1 MTKKQKNL
9 KLNGKPIVDLS
20 RLTHPELVELIAND
34 EDVCNQLIDEAKEL
48 SKNDCWDDERI
59 LYGFKLGDIL
69 KWD

>member
-1 MTKKQKNL
+1 M
-9 KLNGKPIVDLS
+9 DLS
-20 RLTHPELVELIAND
+20 RLTNPELAELIAND

-69 KWD
+69 QWE